1 MNFLLCYLVILIRKE
16 GFLLEEILIKL
27 AQKGDKKS
35 LEKLLQNNYPIVKGY
50 LIKMTFNESTADDIT
65 QETMVKA
72 IININKFEPRG
83 KFSSWLITIA
93 NNLYRD
99 QLRKNKRV
107 VYMEDDENRQDTVNL
122 EDTVVNKMEWEKLKS
137 ILEKLPQEKR
147 MVFIL
152 KHYHGYSYEEISD
165 IMKCPIGTV
174 RSRLHYCINQ
184 VKLQMKGVSEDE

>member
-99 QLRKNKRV
+99 QLRKDKRV